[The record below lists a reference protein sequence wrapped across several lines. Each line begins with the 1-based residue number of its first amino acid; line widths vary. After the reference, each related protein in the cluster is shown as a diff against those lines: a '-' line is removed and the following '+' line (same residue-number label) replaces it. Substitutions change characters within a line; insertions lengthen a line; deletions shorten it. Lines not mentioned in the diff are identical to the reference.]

1 MGLDMYLNRS
11 YFKYRK
17 ADGTFSTNWDDC
29 KIDMYGRSNRVTF
42 SEMVGYWRKA
52 NHIHKWFVDNVQ
64 KGKDDCNEY
73 YVSIQKLHQLRDTCF
88 DILSK
93 LHGVEIRV
101 PKKDVEK
108 FKDANT
114 KFYGNSKIQR
124 IIIDVN
130 NLETVKSLTGYHTLT
145 KSQIEKCGCHI
156 SLPRQ
161 DGFFFGSRE
170 YDGWYLCSLVDTIEM
185 LDELFK
191 KHDENDKKIKENITT
206 PGTYFEYSYQASWIN
221 LQWWV

>member
-11 YFKYRK
+11 YSKYRK
-17 ADGTFSTNWDDC
+17 ADGTFSTSWDDC

-64 KGKDDCNEY
+64 EGKDDCNEY

-101 PKKDVEK
+101 PKKDVDE
-108 FKDANT
+108 FKNINT
-114 KFYGNSKIQR
+114 KIYGNSKIQR

-145 KSQIEKCGCHI
+145 KSQIEKCGCRDY
-156 SLPRQ
+156 LPHHK
-161 DGFFFGSRE
+161 GPFFGSYD
-170 YDGWYLCSLVDTIEM
+170 YDGWYLISLVETIEM

-191 KHDENDKKIKENITT
+191 KHDWNAKKLEEDRKNNTST
-206 PGTYFEYSYQASWIN
+206 ATYFDYYYQASW
-221 LQWWV
+221 